1 MARLPHLKLERV
13 DRTEDR
19 RKPSAPISPPDRGSA
34 RGYGNT
40 IEAKIDAAA
49 AEQAALPKIE
59 GIDPELILKVK
70 LATAVDEEEW
80 RRAGLPVLAQE
91 PGGILVLFTTDA
103 ELKSFRTRL
112 AEYQKGA
119 QGDRK
124 QPSYNGV
131 FASIDDIGS
140 VGDDD

>member
-80 RRAGLPVLAQE
+80 RRAGLAVLAQE
-91 PGGILVLFTTDA
+91 PDGILCCLLTMQNSS
-103 ELKSFRTRL
+103 L
-112 AEYQKGA
+112 
-119 QGDRK
+119 
-124 QPSYNGV
+124 
-131 FASIDDIGS
+131 
-140 VGDDD
+140 